1 MTRPDPTPASSPGS
15 AKGGLLQGWISRSQ
29 LAEELGVCEETLRR
43 WTNARR
49 GPACVRAGRK
59 IYYRRSTVLA
69 WLEKLEGA
77 DQGHTRRGARQ

>member
-1 MTRPDPTPASSPGS
+1 MTRPDPTPDSSPDP
-15 AKGGLLQGWISRSQ
+15 AKGSLLQGWISRGQ

-59 IYYRRSTVLA
+59 IYYRRATVLA

-77 DQGHTRRGARQ
+77 DQGLTRRRARQ